1 MGYIDDI
8 VQKALDGEKRKEGR
22 IKFWEML
29 HLIGGGLKKRK
40 ALSRKDENTL
50 SVKYEKNQEHLLSQG
65 MKSFNLHF
73 ILTTTLHDRIASYFI
88 FMLPIG
94 KTPEIQ
100 KDN

>member
-1 MGYIDDI
+1 MQQGAGWR
-8 VQKALDGEKRKEGR
+8 KEKRGKNYILGDAT
-22 IKFWEML
+22 L
-29 HLIGGGLKKRK
+29 NGGGGVLKERK

-50 SVKYEKNQEHLLSQG
+50 SVKYEKNQDHLLSQE
-65 MKSFNLHF
+65 MKSFNFHF